1 LGRTR
6 SRGRHPRLPRGAG
19 LRVQH
24 SAATGV
30 ISERQS
36 RRGTTMNILGSLMGK
51 ILGRSAR
58 ESEAKVNAAR
68 PGSPAAP
75 AAPKPAPA
83 ASTATAA
90 PPVVDVETVLET
102 KAAGTTQKLDWRHS
116 IVDLMKLVDIDSS
129 LANRKALA
137 QELGYTGDMN
147 DSATMNVWLHKQVL
161 RKLSENGGHVPANL
175 LD

>member
-1 LGRTR
+1 M
-6 SRGRHPRLPRGAG
+6 GAKMS
-19 LRVQH
+19 L
-24 SAATGV
+24 
-30 ISERQS
+30 
-36 RRGTTMNILGSLMGK
+36 LGSLMGK
-51 ILGRSAR
+51 ILGHSAR

-68 PGSPAAP
+68 PAAP
-75 AAPKPAPA
+75 AAPAPAPTTPA
-83 ASTATAA
+83 ATAA

-102 KAAGTTQKLDWRHS
+102 MAAGTKQALDWRNS
-116 IVDLMKLVDIDSS
+116 IVDLMKLVGIDSS

-147 DSATMNVWLHKQVL
+147 DSASMNIWLHKQVL

>member
-1 LGRTR
+1 M
-6 SRGRHPRLPRGAG
+6 S
-19 LRVQH
+19 
-24 SAATGV
+24 
-30 ISERQS
+30 
-36 RRGTTMNILGSLMGK
+36 ILGSLMGK
-51 ILGRSAR
+51 ILGHSAR

-68 PGSPAAP
+68 PAA
-75 AAPKPAPA
+75 PAPA
-83 ASTATAA
+83 AATPAPAATAA

-102 KAAGTTQKLDWRHS
+102 MAAGTKQTLDWRNS
-116 IVDLMKLVDIDSS
+116 IVDLMKLVGIDSS

-161 RKLSENGGHVPANL
+161 RKLSENGGQVPANL

>member
-1 LGRTR
+1 
-6 SRGRHPRLPRGAG
+6 
-19 LRVQH
+19 
-24 SAATGV
+24 
-30 ISERQS
+30 
-36 RRGTTMNILGSLMGK
+36 MNILGSLMGK
-51 ILGRSAR
+51 ILGHSAR

-68 PGSPAAP
+68 PAAP
-75 AAPKPAPA
+75 APPAAASA

-90 PPVVDVETVLET
+90 PPVVNVETVLET
-102 KAAGTTQKLDWRHS
+102 MAAGTKQTLDWRHS
-116 IVDLMKLVDIDSS
+116 IVDLMKLVGIDSS

-161 RKLSENGGHVPANL
+161 RKLSENGGQVPANL